1 MANAPEP
8 SREEW
13 IRRLREIARQ
23 DAEELV
29 PRPDFGV
36 LGLAAPVLR
45 PAALAATGQM
55 NGEWE
60 SVSLGYGDP
69 TAAGGPYV
77 SITTASGPHVVTSEA
92 EAELPRAIDAER
104 DRVADHAG
112 VDDDEPASPPEFERT
127 RLPFGE
133 ALICRHGTVW
143 AARVAAEPGAV
154 VTVTGRGVAPESIRL
169 ETVADLRP
177 YVEARNEI
185 IGQLAER
192 HRSAAPPVLEP
203 AEGVAALRALAEHT
217 LDQHARMRESA
228 HDRRTPRLRAG
239 ESGLYHAL
247 WQRAVREQQRVAGVD
262 KRAADEVVTLVI
274 NHLGHLLED
283 AAWFADPRLRAAA
296 IDETLRH
303 AMLGDDVPSLAAQQA
318 WARYWSARMDGQRWN
333 LADPADPADTHA
345 DPHADPRA
353 SQPAATAWLAAWAA
367 WAQRA

>member
-45 PAALAATGQM
+45 PAALAATGQL

-77 SITTASGPHVVTSEA
+77 SLTTSLGPHVVTTEA
-92 EAELPRAIDAER
+92 EAELLRAIDAER

-112 VDDDEPASPPEFERT
+112 VDDDEPASPPEFERAS
-127 RLPFGE
+127 LPFGE

-169 ETVADLRP
+169 EAVADLRP

-228 HDRRTPRLRAG
+228 HDLRTPRLRAG

-247 WQRAVREQQRVAGVD
+247 WRRAVSEQQRVAGVD

-318 WARYWSARMDGQRWN
+318 WARYWSARMARQGWGS
-333 LADPADPADTHA
+333 P
-345 DPHADPRA
+345 DPRA

>member
-1 MANAPEP
+1 MADASEP

-29 PRPDFGV
+29 PRPGFGV

-45 PAALAATGQM
+45 PAALAASGQM

-60 SVSLGYGDP
+60 SIGLAYGDP
-69 TAAGGPYV
+69 TVADGPYV
-77 SITTASGPHVVTSEA
+77 LVTTASGPHVVTTEA
-92 EAELPRAIDAER
+92 EAELVRAIDSER
-104 DRVADHAG
+104 DRVADHAR
-112 VDDDEPASPPEFERT
+112 VDDEEPASPPEFSRA
-127 RLPFGE
+127 RLPAGE

-143 AARVAAEPGAV
+143 AARVAAEPGTV

-169 ETVADLRP
+169 EPVADLRP

-185 IGQLAER
+185 VGQLSER

-217 LDQHARMRESA
+217 LDRHERILKSA
-228 HDRRTPRLRAG
+228 SDRRMPRHRAG
-239 ESGLYHAL
+239 DPALYGAL
-247 WQRAVREQQRVAGVD
+247 WRRAVREQQRVAGVD
-262 KRAADEVVTLVI
+262 KRAADEVVTLAI

-283 AAWFADPRLRAAA
+283 APWFADPRLRAAA

-303 AMLGDDVPSLAAQQA
+303 AMLGDDVPSLPAQQA
-318 WARYWSARMDGQRWN
+318 WARYWSARMALQRWGS
-333 LADPADPADTHA
+333 ADPGTPG
-345 DPHADPRA
+345 DPRA

-367 WAQRA
+367 WAERA

>member
-29 PRPDFGV
+29 PQPDFGV

-45 PAALAATGQM
+45 PAALAASGQV
-55 NGEWE
+55 NGVWE
-60 SVSLGYGDP
+60 SISLAYGDP

-77 SITTASGPHVVTSEA
+77 SVLTASGPHVATTEA
-92 EAELPRAIDAER
+92 EAELVRAIDSER

-112 VDDDEPASPPEFERT
+112 VDDEEPASAPAFERT

-133 ALICRHGTVW
+133 AVICRHGTVW
-143 AARVAAEPGAV
+143 TARVTVESGAV
-154 VTVTGRGVAPESIRL
+154 VTVTGRGVTPESIRL
-169 ETVADLRP
+169 EPVADLRP

-217 LDQHARMRESA
+217 LDRHARIIESA
-228 HDRRTPRLRAG
+228 RDRRTPRLRAG
-239 ESGLYHAL
+239 DSGLYHAL
-247 WQRAVREQQRVAGVD
+247 WQRAVREQQRVAGMD
-262 KRAADEVVTLVI
+262 KRAADDVVTLAI

-283 AAWFADPRLRAAA
+283 APWFADPRLRAAA

-303 AMLGDDVPSLAAQQA
+303 AMLGDDVPSLPAQQA
-318 WARYWSARMDGQRWN
+318 WARYWSARMDPRV
-333 LADPADPADTHA
+333 
-345 DPHADPRA
+345 DPRA
-353 SQPAATAWLAAWAA
+353 SQPDATGWLAAWAA
-367 WAQRA
+367 WAERA

>member
-29 PRPDFGV
+29 PRPGFGV

-45 PAALAATGQM
+45 PAALAATGQT

-60 SVSLGYGDP
+60 SVSLAYGDP

-77 SITTASGPHVVTSEA
+77 SITTASGPHVVTTEA
-92 EAELPRAIDAER
+92 EAELSRAIDSER

-112 VDDDEPASPPEFERT
+112 VDDDEPASPPEFERA

-143 AARVAAEPGAV
+143 AARVAAEPGTV
-154 VTVTGRGVAPESIRL
+154 VTITGRGVAPESIRL

-185 IGQLAER
+185 IGQLTER

-228 HDRRTPRLRAG
+228 RTPRIRAG
-239 ESGLYHAL
+239 EAGLYHAL
-247 WQRAVREQQRVAGVD
+247 WRRAVREQQRVAGVD
-262 KRAADEVVTLVI
+262 ERAADEAVTLVV

-318 WARYWSARMDGQRWN
+318 WARYWSARHRWIS
-333 LADPADPADTHA
+333 ADP
-345 DPHADPRA
+345 ADPRA
-353 SQPAATAWLAAWAA
+353 SQPSAEAWLAAWAA

>member
-29 PRPDFGV
+29 PRPGFGV
-36 LGLAAPVLR
+36 LGLVAPVLR
-45 PAALAATGQM
+45 PAALAATGQT

-60 SVSLGYGDP
+60 SVSLAYGDP

-77 SITTASGPHVVTSEA
+77 SITTASGPHVVTTEA
-92 EAELPRAIDAER
+92 EAELSRAIDSER

-112 VDDDEPASPPEFERT
+112 VDDDEPASPPEFERA

-143 AARVAAEPGAV
+143 AARVAAEPGTV
-154 VTVTGRGVAPESIRL
+154 VTITGRGVAPESIRL

-185 IGQLAER
+185 IGQLTER

-228 HDRRTPRLRAG
+228 RTPRIRAG
-239 ESGLYHAL
+239 EAGLYHAL
-247 WQRAVREQQRVAGVD
+247 WRRAVREQQRVAGVD
-262 KRAADEVVTLVI
+262 ERAADEAVTLVV

-318 WARYWSARMDGQRWN
+318 WARYWSARHRWIS
-333 LADPADPADTHA
+333 ADPADPQ
-345 DPHADPRA
+345 A
-353 SQPAATAWLAAWAA
+353 SQPSAEAWLAAWAA

>member
-29 PRPDFGV
+29 PRPGFGV

-45 PAALAATGQM
+45 PAALAATGQT

-60 SVSLGYGDP
+60 SVSLAYGDP

-77 SITTASGPHVVTSEA
+77 SITTASGPHVVTTEA
-92 EAELPRAIDAER
+92 EAELSRAIDSER

-112 VDDDEPASPPEFERT
+112 VDDDEPASPPEFERA

-133 ALICRHGTVW
+133 ALICRHGTMW
-143 AARVAAEPGAV
+143 AARVAAEPGTV
-154 VTVTGRGVAPESIRL
+154 VTITGRGVAPESIRL

-185 IGQLAER
+185 IGQLTER

-228 HDRRTPRLRAG
+228 RTPRIRAG
-239 ESGLYHAL
+239 EAGLYHAL
-247 WQRAVREQQRVAGVD
+247 WRRAVREQQRVAGVD
-262 KRAADEVVTLVI
+262 ERAADEAVTLVV

-318 WARYWSARMDGQRWN
+318 WARYWSARHRWIS
-333 LADPADPADTHA
+333 ADP
-345 DPHADPRA
+345 ADPRA
-353 SQPAATAWLAAWAA
+353 SQPSAEAWLAAWAA